1 MKGGDSCRTYRLGR
15 YPHPFF
21 VREMTTR
28 SPLPA
33 RFTAVALVFA
43 AFSACDRGD
52 PGAPAAAS
60 PGTTHAAEETQLPVI
75 EPDPHFDETCKRF
88 ARYLPTEHL
97 TRGLINDAVSR
108 RAWTNYLG
116 SLDYERVYFLKKD
129 IDGFAQRKELL
140 DDALKSGDLTFA
152 YQVFEIFKQRVRDRV
167 RYVNNRLASGFALDK
182 DESYRWQRKDAA
194 WPRDAAERDEIWRKK
209 IKNEYVRQIVG
220 RGLAKERARKE
231 AESGK
236 KREDEDTEGTEEP
249 GKAPSPEEFIGKRY
263 RQVVTVLNDSD
274 AEWVLQ
280 KYLTAFAHAYD
291 PHSAYMSPSSVEDF
305 NIEMRLSLVGIGAL
319 LRAED
324 GAARIIRLI
333 PGGPAARDKRDKRL
347 RPGDKIIAVGQGDEP
362 RVDVLHWP
370 LYKIVKIIRG
380 KKDTKVVLTVIP
392 ASDPTG
398 AATKTV
404 DLIRDEVKLEEQAA
418 KSDVREIKG
427 DDGLTRKFGIIK
439 LPAFYANLKARH
451 VGDPDFRSAAYD
463 VAKSLLKMEG
473 DGIDGI
479 VLDLRNNGGGS
490 LLEAVRVA
498 GLFIADGP
506 TVQVKERHSSARIL
520 DDPDPAVRYEGP
532 LLVLVNRL
540 SASASEIVAGAL
552 QDYGRAIVVGD
563 SKTHGKGTVQT
574 IMKMG
579 VDRKYGSIK
588 ITSAIYYRITGRST
602 QLDGVRPDVMVPSV
616 WNYVKLGEDSLRN
629 ALRVGSVSPALYEG
643 FADLSACL
651 PVLLRKSE
659 KRRADSEQFAAYA
672 KLLKRVEAMNKAEEL
687 TLNAEERKRIAL
699 AEDNLRNLQEEL
711 SGGGDEED
719 DKKVARDIV
728 LMESLAILSDFVS
741 IKAEQPEL
749 VKRIGDGRSRGKSI
763 FRRWGRGLL

>member
-1 MKGGDSCRTYRLGR
+1 MAR
-15 YPHPFF
+15 Y
-21 VREMTTR
+21 
-28 SPLPA
+28 
-33 RFTAVALVFA
+33 TAVALVIG
-43 AFSACDRGD
+43 AFSSCARDDANVPVAG
-52 PGAPAAAS
+52 PGIS
-60 PGTTHAAEETQLPVI
+60 HAAEEDQFPVVAP
-75 EPDPHFDETCKRF
+75 EPHFGETCERF

-97 TRGLINDAVSR
+97 TRALVDDTVSR
-108 RAWTNYLG
+108 RAWTNYLS
-116 SLDYERVYFLKKD
+116 SLDYEHVYFLQAD
-129 IDGFAQRKELL
+129 IDVFTRRKELL
-140 DDALKSGDLTFA
+140 DDALKGGDLEFA
-152 YQVFEIFKQRVRDRV
+152 YEVFEIFKQRVRDRV
-167 RYVNNRLASGFALDK
+167 QYVDTVLTRGFQLDK
-182 DESYRWQRKDAA
+182 DESYKWQRKDAP

-209 IKNEYVRQIVG
+209 IKNEYVRQLVS
-220 RGLAKERARKE
+220 RELVKERAKTETKDGKE
-231 AESGK
+231 P
-236 KREDEDTEGTEEP
+236 EDAGEGDEEER
-249 GKAPSPEEFIGKRY
+249 GEAPSPEESIRKRY

-274 AEWVLQ
+274 ADWVLQ

-324 GAARIIRLI
+324 GAARIVRVI

-362 RVDVLHWP
+362 PVDVLHWP
-370 LYKIVKIIRG
+370 LQKVVKIIRG

-418 KSDVREIKG
+418 QSNVRQMEG
-427 DDGLTRKFGIIK
+427 DDGTVRKFGVIR

-463 VAKSLLKMEG
+463 VAKSILEMEAEG
-473 DGIDGI
+473 VDGL

-506 TVQVKERHSSARIL
+506 TVQVKEKHSSARIL
-520 DDPDPAVRYEGP
+520 DDPDPAVRYRGP
-532 LLVLVNRL
+532 LVVLVNRL

-552 QDYGRAIVVGD
+552 QDYGRAVIVGD
-563 SKTHGKGTVQT
+563 SKTHGKGSVQT

-588 ITSAIYYRITGRST
+588 ITSAIYYRITGKST
-602 QLDGVRPDVMVPSV
+602 QLDGVKPDIVVPSA
-616 WNYVKLGEDSLRN
+616 WNYVQLGEDSLRN
-629 ALRVGSVSPALYEG
+629 ALRVGTVKAAQYEG

-651 PVLLRKSE
+651 PVLLEKSE
-659 KRRADSEQFAAYA
+659 KRRAESEQFTAYA
-672 KLLKRVEAMNKAEEL
+672 KLLERVEAMNKTKEL
-687 TLNAEERKRIAL
+687 TLNVEERKRVAL
-699 AEDNLRNLQEEL
+699 AEEDLRRLQEKL
-711 SGGGDEED
+711 SGGPGDAD
-719 DKKVARDIV
+719 DKEAVQDVV
-728 LMESLAILSDFVS
+728 LTEALGILSDFVI
-741 IKAEQPEL
+741 IKAKQPEL
-749 VKRIGDGRSRGKSI
+749 VKRIGDGRSRRKSI
-763 FRRWGRGLL
+763 FGTWRRGLL